1 MKKALLMILALVCLS
16 GCSKKEADVMN
27 CKIFWQLYHTPKYL
41 DETEIEK
48 AFQETFYGFY
58 ERVNDNSVIARNT
71 TTQDV
76 RSLTLKLATMAD
88 QKLEG
93 SIDPQLDYQV
103 EVRVFIDFNGRYI
116 EEIWS
121 KIY

>member
-1 MKKALLMILALVCLS
+1 
-16 GCSKKEADVMN
+16 MN